1 MGLHTVKRQYL
12 LGDTFSE
19 DALHLAR
26 AIYNSYIEN
35 DEDLYMEIHLQK
47 ITSLLKLEDCYDP
60 VRYITTVLEEI
71 NEPIGVRNFKYY
83 ADEYEIRFLVFCS
96 YEFEDDMINIYLSE
110 EFLYAEKLYMI
121 EDFLTQ

>member
-1 MGLHTVKRQYL
+1 MGLHIVKRQYL

-35 DEDLYMEIHLQK
+35 GKDFYMEIHIDK
-47 ITSLLKLEDCYDP
+47 IVSLLDLDDCYDTIH
-60 VRYITTVLEEI
+60 YITTVLEEI
-71 NEPIGVRNFKYY
+71 NEPIGVRDFKYY

-110 EFLYAEKLYMI
+110 EFLYAEKVYMI
-121 EDFLTQ
+121 EDFLT